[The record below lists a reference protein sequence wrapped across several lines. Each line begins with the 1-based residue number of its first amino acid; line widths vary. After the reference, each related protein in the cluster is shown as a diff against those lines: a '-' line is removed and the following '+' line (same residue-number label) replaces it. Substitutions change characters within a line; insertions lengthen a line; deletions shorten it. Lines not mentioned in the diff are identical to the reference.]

1 VGDLVIVPVFGNVK
15 IAIAASEFFY
25 VLGPVNA
32 GAKDVSVLLALA
44 RRQPAG
50 AGGIAV
56 TFFVDQQVRENRK
69 HPLPVFIE
77 IIPFGFLGFFQKI
90 IQFGG
95 FH

>member
-1 VGDLVIVPVFGNVK
+1 VGDLVVVPVFGNIK

-32 GAKDVSVLLALA
+32 GAKDVAVLLAFA

-56 TFFVDQQVRENRK
+56 AFFVDQQVRENGK
-69 HPLPVFIE
+69 HPLSVFIE
-77 IIPFGFLGFFQKI
+77 VKPFGFLSFFQEI